1 MKQCESDYRS
11 SVGIAITFFSGMKLV
26 LGTFIFSMNSTSF
39 LARTMLQGGMR
50 TSPDSLLDWL

>member
-39 LARTMLQGGMR
+39 LARTMLQGG
-50 TSPDSLLDWL
+50 